1 MDLIVKATDP
11 NRPEQVPANGVP
23 KLTAM
28 HYKKAY
34 DYGMHQAAPAATSL
48 PLQKFMHT
56 ACAKLETPAKI
67 SPEYHQNLVTFNT
80 KQFGKGAHTH

>member
-28 HYKKAY
+28 DYKE
-34 DYGMHQAAPAATSL
+34 AAKP
-48 PLQKFMHT
+48 K
-56 ACAKLETPAKI
+56 TP
-67 SPEYHQNLVTFNT
+67 SPPT
-80 KQFGKGAHTH
+80 KKK